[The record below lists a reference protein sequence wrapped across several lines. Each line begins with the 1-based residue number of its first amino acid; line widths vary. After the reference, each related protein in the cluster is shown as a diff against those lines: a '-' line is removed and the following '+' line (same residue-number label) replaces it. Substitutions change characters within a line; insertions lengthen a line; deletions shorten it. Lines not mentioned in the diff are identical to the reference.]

1 MTISN
6 LKEPGQNQLNKIN
19 TINELLELLK
29 RVNELRLYG
38 AGYYLHLFLQ
48 GTEELD
54 RNYFQ
59 KIKCIMVSDVDKNPA
74 QIIGIPIVNYQSE
87 NLQPGDSVL
96 LTLGHR
102 YTEEVYNLLKETGVT
117 VIQIDFNMFQEAAY
131 REVRQSLQPF
141 LDRFPQKLSG
151 LNQPVTETSFTAWT
165 CWWQGEEQAPD
176 IVKACIESQRR
187 NIPEGVKHVVI
198 TERNYKDY
206 ITLPPYIIEK
216 VNKGSITLTTLS
228 DMIRASLLYKYGGF
242 WMDATLMVFEPLDGK
257 ILDYPLYTRNLP
269 ETQYCANAMWA
280 GWFLYAK
287 PGSQLFQFLMEGF
300 FYYFSVHD
308 KIKYYFMVDYI
319 ISIACNMF
327 PEIEKQLRDVPYNNE
342 RAGELGKHLLEN
354 FEEQKYEKYTEDT
367 TVQKLSYKLDRTSVD
382 ESIYTIYD
390 YLIDRGK
397 YENGN
402 RERTDKSNQKR
413 FIAVVSV

>member
-1 MTISN
+1 MERENKKSLLMGQLHQLKTI
-6 LKEPGQNQLNKIN
+6 KEL
-19 TINELLELLK
+19 TELLDTIE
-29 RVNELRLYG
+29 ELRLYG
-38 AGYYLHLFLQ
+38 AGYYLDFFLQ
-48 GTEELD
+48 GIEELNKCYPD
-54 RNYFQ
+54 
-59 KIKCIMVSDVDKNPA
+59 KIKCIMVSNTEGNPEK
-74 QIIGIPIVNYQSE
+74 IKGIPVVYYQSE
-87 NLQPGDSVL
+87 NLRPGDSVL

-102 YTEEVYNLLKETGVT
+102 YTEEVYDLLKGTGAV
-117 VIQIDFNMFQEAAY
+117 VIQIDFNIFQEAAY

-141 LDRFPQKLSG
+141 LDHFPRKLSG
-151 LNQPVTETSFTAWT
+151 LNQPVTEISLTAWT

-216 VNKGSITLTTLS
+216 VNTESITLTTLS
-228 DMIRASLLYKYGGF
+228 DMLRASLLYKYGGF
-242 WMDATLMVFEPLDGK
+242 WMDATLMVLEPLDGK
-257 ILDYPLYTRNLP
+257 ILDDPLYTRNLP

-354 FEEQKYEKYTEDT
+354 FEEQKYKKYTEGT

-413 FIAVVSV
+413 FITVVSV